1 MLLARRHESVGLFF
15 IRIMNKTTIDKIAQQ
30 ALNEINF
37 ARVFKQ
43 GKVLN
48 WQKNEEMY
56 YQRKR
61 KIPEARASVQL
72 GQMQQFVHTLLSKI
86 DNPLIFKF
94 AKRKNAQTKRV
105 ERLNSLRQ
113 YDQFRDN
120 WDMKDIVGKKQA
132 IIYGRAIYSYYA
144 ESINGYKP
152 HLEPIDVYDFLIDPS
167 CGGVDIEE
175 ARYLGSYSVILD
187 KQQLKNGAKNGL
199 YIKSA
204 VQELLNGSGNAAE
217 ATQDQANKQ
226 PRMYDQNTIGQKE
239 IDDPTKYKFWRWST
253 TYQEDGERY
262 YLLID
267 NSGRCIR
274 CEFNSDLISPS
285 NDYPMGP
292 WPYWTWAAFPD
303 LTEFWTPSY
312 CDYAREIFMAQD
324 VSINQMLDNAEAVNK
339 PMRVVNVGAIEN
351 LAELKYRRDG
361 VIKTKGEFDINKVY
375 QTINTPSI
383 NTPIQVF
390 NILES
395 IQAKASGVTDGTAGV
410 ADESGKVG
418 IYEGNQAAAADRFGL
433 LNKSY
438 SFGYKRFARLYE
450 LGVRDN
456 LTKKIAI
463 DIIGPDGVEIE
474 EVKRTDIFRKNDEF
488 GVLVEAS
495 NAQILASNED
505 KKSKINFLIGQSQ
518 NKDINQ
524 KKSFEIQASIA
535 GFTEDEIE
543 QLLDTSFYGN
553 SELMGECDRDIEM
566 LLDNE
571 KIKPNQMANNAYKQK
586 MVDYLRD
593 HEEDISFEQFQRIS
607 VYIDSLNDIIMR
619 NEARNFQN
627 EQIQQLNNQLVPGAG
642 EEVKNPLAP
651 EPALTQQI

>member
-1 MLLARRHESVGLFF
+1 MSKQTV
-15 IRIMNKTTIDKIAQQ
+15 DKIAKQ

-61 KIPEARASVQL
+61 KISEARASVQL

-94 AKRKNAQTKRV
+94 AKRKNAQIKRV

-175 ARYLGSYSVILD
+175 ARYLGSYSVSLD
-187 KQQLKNGAKNGL
+187 KQQLKNGAKNNL
-199 YIKSA
+199 YIKST
-204 VQELLNGSGNAAE
+204 VQELLSGTGNAAE
-217 ATQDQANKQ
+217 ATQDKTNKQ
-226 PRMYDQNTIGQKE
+226 SRMYDQNTVGQKE

-253 TYQEDGERY
+253 TFQEDGERY

-274 CEFNSDLISPS
+274 CEKNSDLISPS

-361 VIKTKGEFDINKVY
+361 IIKTKGEFDINKVY

-474 EVKRTDIFRKNDEF
+474 EVKRSDIFRKNDEF

-505 KKSKINFLIGQSQ
+505 KKSKINFLIGQAQ

-586 MVDYLRD
+586 IVDYLRD

-607 VYIDSLNDIIMR
+607 TYIDSLNDIIMR
-619 NEARNFQN
+619 NEARQFQN
-627 EQIQQLNNQLVPGAG
+627 EQIQQLNNQLVSGTGAQ
-642 EEVKNPLAP
+642 NPIAP

>member
-1 MLLARRHESVGLFF
+1 MTKE
-15 IRIMNKTTIDKIAQQ
+15 TINKIAEQ

-187 KQQLKNGAKNGL
+187 KQQLKNGVKKGL
-199 YIKSA
+199 YIEEE
-204 VQELLNGSGNAAE
+204 VQKLLDGSGNASE
-217 ATQDQANKQ
+217 ATQDQTNKQ

-274 CEFNSDLISPS
+274 CELNSKLISPS

-339 PMRVVNVGAIEN
+339 PMRIVNVGAIEN

-361 VIKTKGEFDINKVY
+361 IIKTKGEFDINKVY
-375 QTINTPSI
+375 QTIDTPSI

-505 KKSKINFLIGQSQ
+505 KKSKINFLIGQAQ

-642 EEVKNPLAP
+642 EEIKNPLTP

>member
-1 MLLARRHESVGLFF
+1 MSKQTV
-15 IRIMNKTTIDKIAQQ
+15 DKIAKQ

-61 KIPEARASVQL
+61 KISEARASVQL

-94 AKRKNAQTKRV
+94 AKRKNAQIKRV

-175 ARYLGSYSVILD
+175 ARYLGSYSVSLD
-187 KQQLKNGAKNGL
+187 KQQIKNGAKNNL

-204 VQELLNGSGNAAE
+204 VQELLSGTGNAAE
-217 ATQDQANKQ
+217 ATQDKTNKQ
-226 PRMYDQNTIGQKE
+226 SRMYDQNTAGQKE

-253 TYQEDGERY
+253 TFQEDGERY

-274 CEFNSDLISPS
+274 CEKNSDLISPS

-339 PMRVVNVGAIEN
+339 PMRVVNATAIEN

-361 VIKTKGEFDINKVY
+361 IIKTKGEFDINKVY

-474 EVKRTDIFRKNDEF
+474 EVKRSDIFRKNDEF

-505 KKSKINFLIGQSQ
+505 KKSKINFLIGQAQ

-607 VYIDSLNDIIMR
+607 TYIDSLNDIIMR
-619 NEARNFQN
+619 NEARQFQN

-642 EEVKNPLAP
+642 AQSPVTP

>member
-1 MLLARRHESVGLFF
+1 
-15 IRIMNKTTIDKIAQQ
+15 MNKQTIDKIAEQ

-175 ARYLGSYSVILD
+175 ARYLGSYSVSLD

-199 YIKSA
+199 YLKSA
-204 VQELLNGSGNAAE
+204 VQELLSGSGNAAE
-217 ATQDQANKQ
+217 ATQDQTNKQ
-226 PRMYDQNTIGQKE
+226 SRMYDQNTIGQKE

-361 VIKTKGEFDINKVY
+361 VIKTKGAFDINKVY